1 MITKSD
7 LQKAKTLPEME
18 GLLIRFR
25 KEENPKRDRSKQIM
39 DEIKVLR
46 AELRDLDKSVKK
58 SITEEDIL
66 IKIGSIY
73 AEDSA
78 NAKKGVK

>member
-25 KEENPKRDRSKQIM
+25 KEENPKHDRSKQIM